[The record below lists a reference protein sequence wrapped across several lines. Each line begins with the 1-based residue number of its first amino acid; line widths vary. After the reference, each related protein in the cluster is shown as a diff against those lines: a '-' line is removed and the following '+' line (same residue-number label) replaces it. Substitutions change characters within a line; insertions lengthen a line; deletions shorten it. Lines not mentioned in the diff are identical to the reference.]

1 MVIHSGR
8 RSLKGYI
15 TDCQKRS
22 LWILWL
28 TSENSKKDI
37 CDDLFFVSCTKF
49 KGIQGF
55 CTKFKAI
62 SRVQGVKIN
71 SRLLKGFKKPW
82 EPWPEN
88 ATCQDVSYHCERSP
102 YTYTPEAL
110 YGVRHH
116 CLQTIGIYRNFIY
129 VSFIFFLFEVGQKGR
144 KINVFLL
151 TNSSSISH
159 KKTLYI

>member
-1 MVIHSGR
+1 MEHSKEVSIIFLKNGWWQNSIKFR
-8 RSLKGYI
+8 EKKRYRSWSIFWVFHKFQGDSRFY
-15 TDCQKRS
+15 
-22 LWILWL
+22 
-28 TSENSKKDI
+28 
-37 CDDLFFVSCTKF
+37 TKF
-49 KGIQGF
+49 Q
-55 CTKFKAI
+55 AI